1 MTEFRIGMGYLD
13 LELTRGKYWGG
24 AQIPFWILMI
34 LTILPITGILGLDHL
49 ILRSPW
55 TAILKAL
62 SFIPLLGFWYFFDIA
77 QVTGEREFTE
87 KFGFALPFLG
97 PAGIGEGMFTSPGV
111 TPANP
116 DKPTPWIYAAYFI
129 TTLMFFA
136 FPVNKLIIGDYWGA
150 LFQGM
155 WFIMFPLTIFAL
167 AWGLYDVYRA
177 LFDVRGVF
185 EKGSARVLPWSWIM
199 NPHYNR
205 AALGP
210 LPPLADE
217 DLGIWRLIK
226 KYFFTAREVTDASLS
241 VASMKARAEKSVSDF
256 VPAIV
261 GSVRDSTASIA
272 PSVSAAIAKGSME
285 LSQQVPEFTG
295 KFGELGVE
303 LGKTATIAARD
314 LPETVKELA
323 PVLLEESKP
332 LIKSSIQTA
341 MDAAKPALKAVDPAV
356 KAASTA
362 AAAAAN
368 AATAASGA
376 AEKVA
381 NSVGDGAKEIV
392 GAAKDGAKFIKDLP
406 KLGENVADKIGN
418 PKALLEQAKV
428 SEGLP
433 QSGGSLMGYL
443 NALPD
448 VPRQKAILIRNAT
461 DKVHDALVDI
471 NQQIPDLLSTTI
483 TNTGD
488 ILVTGIDSV
497 VDNVTDV
504 LKAINAGAN
513 NQKGG
518 SLHSTAV
525 ALTAA
530 AGLAKGSEPSVSSTV
545 MIFSVALIAAGGYAY
560 YIVRKGLKAKKD
572 LRSDDSPPDATTV

>member
-1 MTEFRIGMGYLD
+1 MGYLD

-24 AQIPFWILMI
+24 AQIPFWLLMI

-49 ILRSPW
+49 VMRSPW

-116 DKPTPWIYAAYFI
+116 DKPTPWLYAAYFI
-129 TTLMFFA
+129 ATLMFFA

-150 LFQGM
+150 LFQGL
-155 WFIMFPLTIFAL
+155 WFFMFPLTIFAL

-185 EKGSARVLPWSWIM
+185 EKGSARVFPWSWIM

-226 KYFFTAREVTDASLS
+226 KYFFTTREMTDASLS
-241 VASMKARAEKSVSDF
+241 LASMKSRAEKSVADF

-272 PSVSAAIAKGSME
+272 PAVSAAVAKGSME
-285 LSQQVPEFTG
+285 LSQQVPEFTAKAG
-295 KFGELGVE
+295 DLGIE

-314 LPETVKELA
+314 LPKTVKELA

-341 MDAAKPALKAVDPAV
+341 MDTAKPALKAVDPAV
-356 KAASTA
+356 KATSA
-362 AAAAAN
+362 AVEAGA
-368 AATAASGA
+368 GA
-376 AEKVA
+376 AEKIA
-381 NSVGDGAKEIV
+381 NSVGEGAKELA
-392 GAAKDGAKFIKDLP
+392 GAAKDGAAFIKDMP
-406 KLGENVADKIGN
+406 KLGEKVASEIGD
-418 PKALLEQAKV
+418 PKMLLEKAKA
-428 SEGLP
+428 SEALP
-433 QSGGSLMGYL
+433 QSGGSLMGFL

-483 TNTGD
+483 TDTGD

-504 LKAINAGAN
+504 LKAIN
-513 NQKGG
+513 QKGG
-518 SLHSTAV
+518 GKSKVQNAAV
-525 ALTAA
+525 ALSAA
-530 AGLAKGSEPSVSSTV
+530 AGLVKATEPAVSSTV
-545 MIFSVALIAAGGYAY
+545 LIFSVALIAAGGYAY

-572 LRSDDSPPDATTV
+572 LRADDSPPDANTVRGIAKA